1 MYITVQ
7 DPASGSTTTLKTYI
21 TAFNITPIRIAPVN
35 IPVPWPNANKVVEY
49 VNTSYVLTPT
59 NQYIV
64 IQVTSILNYTG
75 KVYIVTVVT
84 PGQNSLT
91 TAPLL
96 VNFQTVAPVPVIG
109 PGIVVQ
115 VPVQLSQIGALSSGY
130 YTVRM
135 FAVPFA
141 GGPVI
146 SLYPAQIVFTNVYIN
161 TTTV

>member
-1 MYITVQ
+1 
-7 DPASGSTTTLKTYI
+7 
-21 TAFNITPIRIAPVN
+21 VN
-35 IPVPWPNANKVVEY
+35 N
-49 VNTSYVLTPT
+49 SYVLTPT

-64 IQVTSILNYTG
+64 VNVTSIVNYSYP
-75 KVYIVTVVT
+75 VFIVAVVT
-84 PGQNSLT
+84 PGKNSQ

-96 VNFQTVAPVPVIG
+96 VNFQVAPPLA
-109 PGIVVQ
+109 PGIYYE

-161 TTTV
+161 TTPV